1 MQQTSRPLTQHR
13 SSLSHSSASG
23 LPGRQTHSR
32 NSSSSLLST
41 SLNNT
46 HRVTRR
52 KSVTNVGA
60 NVTTLTAALREGD
73 TTPAL
78 PIANSSRRHTM
89 SKTAMARVSAVGSLP
104 SPPATMSLGKHFG
117 DAKRGLHGSAIDDD
131 SQDISAD
138 EEGDSNAQKARI
150 RRASDGQPLI
160 KEGRKSNRV
169 EVRCETCGKGYKHSS
184 CLIKH
189 RLVPLVPCGL
199 WLRRTQVTIASCR
212 WTRCANMRSR
222 DGKKT
227 FWLTPVQLGAHS

>member
-23 LPGRQTHSR
+23 LPGRQSHSR

-60 NVTTLTAALREGD
+60 NVTALAAALRDGD
-73 TTPAL
+73 ATPAL

-89 SKTAMARVSAVGSLP
+89 SKSAMARVSAVGSLP

-117 DAKRGLHGSAIDDD
+117 DTKRGLQGSAIDDD
-131 SQDISAD
+131 SQDFSAD
-138 EEGDSNAQKARI
+138 EGDSKAQKARM

-189 RLVPLVPCGL
+189 RLVPLVP
-199 WLRRTQVTIASCR
+199 RAVRVDAPMIPSQVVSGRAAEICESLFE
-212 WTRCANMRSR
+212 
-222 DGKKT
+222 G
-227 FWLTPVQLGAHS
+227 